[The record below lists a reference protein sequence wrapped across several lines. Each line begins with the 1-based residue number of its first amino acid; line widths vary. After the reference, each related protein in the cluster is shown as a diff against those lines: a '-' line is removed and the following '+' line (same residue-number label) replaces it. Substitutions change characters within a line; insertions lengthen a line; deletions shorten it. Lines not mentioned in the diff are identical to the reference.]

1 MESTKDQA
9 RPKLSARSKK
19 TTQIQARSVKRN
31 ASDGSLVWMGGA
43 DVSLL
48 DFCSIAFYKQRRM
61 EGGTALPDLLSFFYS
76 PLRLCSGQRQPPAH
90 GAHVAHAPGP
100 GMVGRI
106 GMLLRNEEIGALFN
120 T

>member
-1 MESTKDQA
+1 MLLPTIFSLLYFPLMESTKDQA

-48 DFCSIAFYKQRRM
+48 DFCSIAFYKQPLLRR
-61 EGGTALPDLLSFFYS
+61 GCLAGFAVVFLFT
-76 PLRLCSGQRQPPAH
+76 QPPAR
-90 GAHVAHAPGP
+90 GAHEAHAPIP
-100 GMVGRI
+100 VMV
-106 GMLLRNEEIGALFN
+106 
-120 T
+120 